1 MRETLSIMPTD
12 YLIID
17 AFTDTAFSGN
27 PAAVVPL
34 KRPAEAAWMQQVAN
48 EFNLAETAF
57 LHPDAADRSTWHL
70 RWFTP
75 TVEVS
80 LCGHATL
87 ASAAA
92 LWRLKLAPAAPIRFL
107 TKSGALFADAD
118 GGRIVLD
125 FPAVPCTETAVRAD
139 LAAALGVPVLRCG
152 ANSMDLLA
160 EVADAETVKK
170 LRPDLAALKT
180 LQVRGI
186 MVTAVGDAGSG
197 FDIVSRFFAP
207 SAGIDEDPVT
217 GSAHCALMPWWVPR
231 IGRDRLVCR
240 QLSARGGTLH
250 CHLRGDR
257 VDLGGT
263 AVVVA
268 EGRLLS
274 DPQ

>member
-1 MRETLSIMPTD
+1 MPTD

-17 AFTDTAFSGN
+17 AFTDTAFTGN

-34 KRPAEAAWMQQVAN
+34 TRPADAAWMQLVAN

-57 LHPDAADRSTWHL
+57 VHPQGDDGSTWHL

-75 TVEVS
+75 TVEVA

-107 TKSGALFADAD
+107 TKSGALFAAAD

-125 FPAVPCTETAVRAD
+125 FPAVPCTEIPVRAD
-139 LAAALGVPVLRCG
+139 LAAALGVHIVRCG
-152 ANSMDLLA
+152 ANGMDLLA
-160 EVADAETVKK
+160 EVADATTVKH
-170 LRPDLAALKT
+170 LRPDLAALKA

-186 MVTAVGDAGSG
+186 MVTAAGDPGSG
-197 FDIVSRFFAP
+197 YDIVSRFFAP

-231 IGRDRLVCR
+231 SGRDRLVCR

-250 CHLRGDR
+250 CRLRGDR
-257 VDLGGT
+257 VDLGGN

-274 DPQ
+274 DPE